1 MIVAFSTVVLLVFSG
16 YSILRTYKRRL
27 WLSCMAGMM
36 IAMTIGMIAS
46 IAFGT
51 IAGVVYQPDLTSPTV
66 AAVLFGM
73 VCGYL
78 SGKPVSVM
86 AALDG
91 ILAGIMGGMM
101 GAMLGVMATNHPN
114 VILLFVD
121 IVMVFVFLVL
131 QQLITEEA
139 VPPQPASTTSTV
151 SAVSTAEADKLPEL
165 HKPKYSLLHPL
176 VFGIGI
182 AAIASVFL
190 FQNSGDRANNQKET
204 DIHEHSS
211 VR

>member
-1 MIVAFSTVVLLVFSG
+1 MILALSMAVLLGLTG
-16 YSILRTYKRRL
+16 YSIVRTYKRRH

-51 IAGVVYQPDLTSPTV
+51 IAGLAYQPDLTIPTIE
-66 AAVLFGM
+66 AVLFGM

-91 ILAGIMGGMM
+91 MLAGIMGGMM
-101 GAMLGVMATNHPN
+101 GAMLGVMTTNHPN
-114 VILLFVD
+114 VVLLFVD
-121 IVMVFVFLVL
+121 VVMVFVFIVL
-131 QQLITEEA
+131 QQLINEEA
-139 VPPQPASTTSTV
+139 VEPPQISSVMEVEEASGEREDRQ
-151 SAVSTAEADKLPEL
+151 TAPRKT
-165 HKPKYSLLHPL
+165 LLHPL

-182 AAIASVFL
+182 IAVAAVFL
-190 FQNSGDRANNQKET
+190 FQDSEEHISKQEET
-204 DIHEHSS
+204 NTHEHSS
-211 VR
+211 NR

>member
-1 MIVAFSTVVLLVFSG
+1 MIMALSAVILLGFTS
-16 YSILRTYKRRL
+16 YSIFRTFKRRRH
-27 WLSCMAGMM
+27 LSCMAAMM
-36 IAMTIGMIAS
+36 IAMTIGMIGS
-46 IAFGT
+46 VAFGT
-51 IAGVVYQPDLTSPTV
+51 IVGLMYQPDLTIPTV

-91 ILAGIMGGMM
+91 MLAGIMGGMM
-101 GAMLGVMATNHPN
+101 GAMLGVMTTKHPN

-121 IVMVFVFLVL
+121 VVLVFVFLVL
-131 QQLITEEA
+131 QQLINEEA
-139 VPPQPASTTSTV
+139 VGMPPLGSVVEAAETAEQRIAQQPAPTQ
-151 SAVSTAEADKLPEL
+151 P
-165 HKPKYSLLHPL
+165 PLLHPL

-182 AAIASVFL
+182 VAVAAVFL
-190 FQNSGDRANNQKET
+190 YQNNADHVSKQVET
-204 DIHEHSS
+204 NIHDHSS